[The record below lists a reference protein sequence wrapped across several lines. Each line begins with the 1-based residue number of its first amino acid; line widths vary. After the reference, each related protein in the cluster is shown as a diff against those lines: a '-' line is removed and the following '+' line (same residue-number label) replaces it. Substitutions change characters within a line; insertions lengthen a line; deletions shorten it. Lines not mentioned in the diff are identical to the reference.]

1 MSESVKVPYYCIYI
15 NGVELDEYRM
25 NMLESIVFEDTSS
38 GSDLLTLT
46 FYDPDLVLL
55 SDNIFVQ
62 HCNVSFI
69 GGWYKGDTVK
79 FEGFISVI
87 DIDFPEN
94 GTPSITLNCMDNTHI
109 MNVEKKKR
117 TWENTKVS
125 TVASQIFRE
134 YGFKA
139 VVDDTGDIEE
149 NISQSDTDI
158 KFLIQQASD
167 QYENFIV
174 YVEGTT
180 GYFVKKPNL
189 GTAQA
194 TLQYREGNGDLISF
208 SPRINKQ
215 TKQLKVSCSEVNTKD
230 NAVDTATTNDT
241 VARPVSGETINQ
253 SNTITSNSSSSSGGS
268 WVYQNGTWVK
278 K

>member
-1 MSESVKVPYYCIYI
+1 MF
-15 NGVELDEYRM
+15 
-25 NMLESIVFEDTSS
+25 ESIVFEDTSS

-55 SDNIFVQ
+55 SDNIFIE

-69 GGWYKGDTVK
+69 GGWLKGDVVK

-158 KFLIQQASD
+158 KFLIQLAND

-215 TKQLKVSCSEVNTKD
+215 TKQLKTSCSEVNTKD
-230 NAVDTATTNDT
+230 NAIDTATTNDT
-241 VARPVSGETINQ
+241 VARPVSGQPINQ
-253 SNTITSNSSSSSGGS
+253 SNTITNNNNNSSSSSGGS
-268 WVYQNGTWVK
+268 WVYQNGTWVQK
-278 K
+278 

>member
-1 MSESVKVPYYCIYI
+1 MSEAISMPVKIPFYSICI
-15 NGVELDEYRM
+15 NGVEIDEYRM
-25 NMLESIVFEDTSS
+25 NMLESISYEDNST
-38 GSDLLTLT
+38 GSDLLTLN

-55 SDNIFVQ
+55 SDNIFVEE
-62 HCNVSFI
+62 CKVSFI
-69 GGWYKGDTVK
+69 GGWLKGDVVR
-79 FEGFISVI
+79 FDGFISVI

-94 GTPSITLNCMDNTHI
+94 GTPMITINCMDNTHV
-109 MNVEKKKR
+109 MNREKKKR

-125 TVASQIFRE
+125 TIASQIFRE

-149 NISQSDTDI
+149 NISQSETDI
-158 KFLIQQASD
+158 KFLIQQADD

-180 GYFVKKPNL
+180 GYFIKKPNL
-189 GTAQA
+189 GTPQA
-194 TLQYREGNGDLISF
+194 TLQYRSGNGDLLSF

-215 TKQLKVSCSEVNTKD
+215 TKQMKVDSAEVNTKD
-230 NAVDTATTNDT
+230 NAVDKSTTNDT
-241 VARPVSGETINQ
+241 VSRPTSGETVKP
-253 SNTITSNSSSSSGGS
+253 NTSSGGS
-268 WVYQNGTWVK
+268 WVYENGTWVK